1 MNEMTAEETLK
12 IINKQ
17 WATTKDIMKIACIGE
32 ARALKI
38 KKSIQEK
45 LYDDEYVLPRN
56 KIPMEEVIKY
66 FKINIDFLKKIA
78 NGWR

>member
-1 MNEMTAEETLK
+1 MTAEETLK

-38 KKSIQEK
+38 KKSIERFT
-45 LYDDEYVLPRN
+45 P
-56 KIPMEEVIKY
+56 Y
-66 FKINIDFLKKIA
+66 FLTFTVNFLMVFP
-78 NGWR
+78 